1 VTNPSKPPDDPD
13 IDRPDWYCDEVI
25 PGRSRVEVLIET
37 EEALAFRPDRPGFG
51 RYSSL
56 DNARRGALI
65 RHPGKG
71 GRRIARTDFSSWRV
85 VQAVPALQPVRRTG
99 RSSPTWPA

>member
-1 VTNPSKPPDDPD
+1 VTNSSKPPDDPD
-13 IDRPDWYCDEVI
+13 IDRPGWYCDEVI

-37 EEALAFRPDRPGFG
+37 GEALAFRPDRPGFG

-56 DNARRGALI
+56 DNARRGALT

-71 GRRIARTDFSSWRV
+71 GRRIARTEFRRGVWF
-85 VQAVPALQPVRRTG
+85 QAVPTLQPARRTG